1 MVYFHQHVV
10 VKVFMEAFDNRLDK
24 EELVTFGA
32 GGEGVVTLCA
42 VQHVGAVHLRHV
54 RAVALLSQVLL
65 GSSIQKDRANDGGAC
80 AVVLTVHCHL

>member
-32 GGEGVVTLCA
+32 GGEGVVALCA
-42 VQHVGAVHLRHV
+42 VQHIGAVHLRHI
-54 RAVALLSQVLL
+54 RAVANLSQVLL
-65 GSSIQKDRANDGGAC
+65 GSSIQKDRANDGSA
-80 AVVLTVHCHL
+80 